1 MRIPHLWRNKCR
13 LKPPIAMGF
22 PIATFDP
29 TSLELVGEL
38 FVTQMYL
45 PDTLQVQSFGVAATI
60 CFFRTIDPNGEF
72 STFGSGITVMQ
83 RSCAVTEVAVGIEE
97 SQNSKVQL
105 DCRRFSRNE
114 ASRRKHV
121 SFKPG
126 MTWTWYDMVDD

>member
-1 MRIPHLWRNKCR
+1 
-13 LKPPIAMGF
+13 MGF
-22 PIATFDP
+22 PIATFDYF
-29 TSLELVGEL
+29 SGVGGRVVCNSDV
-38 FVTQMYL
+38 FSRYS
-45 PDTLQVQSFGVAATI
+45 PSSKFGVAATI

-83 RSCAVTEVAVGIEE
+83 RSCEVTEVAVGIEE